1 MREILVRRGRTA
13 WIVARPFRAR
23 LHGDP
28 VADRGQLAAA
38 GGLVAELSGELGP
51 GLATVGVDGIGAA
64 VLDRDST
71 EDELALGSVLLEMFV
86 PTEFGQGQR
95 RSPSV
100 KARTN
105 PPARGSG
112 T

>member
-1 MREILVRRGRTA
+1 MNRRPAFGA
-13 WIVARPFRAR
+13 Q

-28 VADRGQLAAA
+28 IADRGQLAPA
-38 GGLVAELSGELGP
+38 GGLVPELSGELGP

-64 VLDRDST
+64 VLDRDET
-71 EDELALGSVLLEMFV
+71 EDEFALGSVLLEMFV
-86 PTEFGQGQR
+86 PTEFGQ
-95 RSPSV
+95 
-100 KARTN
+100 